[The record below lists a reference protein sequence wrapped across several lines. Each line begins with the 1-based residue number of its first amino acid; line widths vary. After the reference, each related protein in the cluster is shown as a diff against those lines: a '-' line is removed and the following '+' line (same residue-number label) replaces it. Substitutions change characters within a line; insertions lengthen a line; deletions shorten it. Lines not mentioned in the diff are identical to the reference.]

1 MTCNK
6 NNGNPTAGE
15 GIFKATKENAISL
28 LLRTRLIPSFPGA
41 STPTAPLYDGSCQTW
56 NDGCSTGKHGPIWA
70 RLNFGVS
77 MHGKY

>member
-56 NDGCSTGKHGPIWA
+56 NDGGAVPA
-70 RLNFGVS
+70 
-77 MHGKY
+77 